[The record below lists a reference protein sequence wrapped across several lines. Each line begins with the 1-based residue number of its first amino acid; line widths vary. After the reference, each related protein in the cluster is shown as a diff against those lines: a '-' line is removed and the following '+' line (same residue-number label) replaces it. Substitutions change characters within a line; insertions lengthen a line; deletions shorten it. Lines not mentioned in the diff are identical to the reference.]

1 MSDKVHFLTP
11 EGKQKLENELEFLR
25 TDKRRQVAADLKA
38 AIEDGDI
45 TENAAY
51 DESKRDQAFL
61 EGRIKEI
68 ETILANTRL
77 LEKDSRQDTV
87 SLGSR
92 VTVVE
97 DGLEPETYQIV
108 SPAEVD
114 PLAGRISNK
123 SPLGKAL
130 MNHCV
135 GENIEVGTPSG
146 TILFKLVAIE

>member
-87 SLGSR
+87 SLGS
-92 VTVVE
+92 T
-97 DGLEPETYQIV
+97 
-108 SPAEVD
+108 S
-114 PLAGRISNK
+114 
-123 SPLGKAL
+123 
-130 MNHCV
+130 
-135 GENIEVGTPSG
+135 
-146 TILFKLVAIE
+146 TIWIRPPTSK